1 MSKAVSIG
9 SRVRFL
15 NETGEGIVSGF
26 TSEGKALVRMDDGF
40 EIPYLANKLVVVGET
55 EPQEENAT
63 VGQQPVFGSSLN
75 ESLFLAIVLEGYK
88 AEEPQLSVRL
98 VNLRKEKLFVTLYS
112 QAEKQFRLETS
123 LELNDTNSNRIFNC
137 SLPELLKRDRFYF
150 QVVPILKQATV
161 IPGIWSGYVKY
172 QLPLL
177 ASPELWPIE
186 ELFMQRALLIEVYPE
201 PQLKQAI
208 AQTVKHISHRLHVE
222 QEEWLITTD
231 KNGNFEVDLHIEELL
246 DNTSGMDNS
255 EIIRF
260 QLRHFEKSIDEARR
274 RRIKKF
280 VAIHGIGKGRLKE
293 EIRKVLTV
301 EKLEH
306 YDASYQRYG
315 GGATE
320 IVVR

>member
-15 NETGEGIVSGF
+15 NETGEGTVSGF
-26 TSEGKALVRMDDGF
+26 TSEGKALVMMDDGF
-40 EIPYLANKLVVVGET
+40 EIPYLPNKLVVVGEALPEVDNSST
-55 EPQEENAT
+55 S
-63 VGQQPVFGSSLN
+63 QQPVSGTSLS
-75 ESLFLAIVLEGYK
+75 ESLFLAIVLEGTK
-88 AEEPQLSVRL
+88 ADEPHFSVRL

-112 QAEKQFRLETS
+112 QADKQFRLESS
-123 LELNDTNSNRIFNC
+123 LELNDANSNRIFNC
-137 SLPELLKRDRFYF
+137 TLPELLKRDRFYV
-150 QVVPILKQATV
+150 QVIPILKEASV
-161 IPGIWSGYVKY
+161 IPGAWSGFVKY
-172 QLPLL
+172 QHPLL
-177 ASPELWPIE
+177 ASPGLWPVE
-186 ELFMQRALLIEVYPE
+186 ELFMQQALLIEVYPE
-201 PQLKQAI
+201 PKAKQAI
-208 AQTVKHISHRLHVE
+208 SQSVKHISHRLNIE
-222 QEEWLITTD
+222 QEEWLISTD

-246 DNTSGMDNS
+246 ENTSGMDNS

-320 IVVR
+320 ILVR